1 MAALQT
7 IIDSCNGLTINRRK
21 VVGQQ
26 ITRNQIPRVSTTPT
40 KNPWTMELDMPT
52 SYKYS
57 DARALM
63 ESVDLLDRTGYEDIT
78 FLNNACLSWMFRYQG
93 SLPLSQLNGLTV
105 SSFIGNQLV
114 LSGLPPINANRVI
127 FEPNDLIQIAGFPYP
142 FTSTTQVTRGSG
154 TTVQIITNRPNILT
168 GSVVGNTL
176 KYGNDC
182 EFKMFC
188 PNMPTYTLVPGG
200 YAQSSGVTTNNA
212 LLSFSDDFN
221 LYEWVATA

>member
-1 MAALQT
+1 MAGLQT
-7 IIDSCNGLTINRRK
+7 IINKCNALNIDRRK
-21 VVGQQ
+21 VVGIQ
-26 ITRNQIPRVSTTPT
+26 ITRNEVARTSETPT
-40 KNPWTMELDMPT
+40 FQPWRMTLSMPASLAYQTNRDLIEALDT
-52 SYKYS
+52 
-57 DARALM
+57 
-63 ESVDLLDRTGYEDIT
+63 LDRNTPEIVT
-78 FLNNACLSWMFRYQG
+78 FSNNVCLSWIFKYQG
-93 SLPLSQLNGLTV
+93 TMTSIQRNPITVQSFVGNVLTLTNLPA
-105 SSFIGNQLV
+105 IGATRV
-114 LSGLPPINANRVI
+114 L
-127 FEPNDLIQIAGFPYP
+127 FQPNDLIQIGNKTYP

-200 YAQSSGVTTNNA
+200 YAQTSGVTTNNA